1 MSNSYYFKPVDQL
14 TFADNWMFQAVLR
27 DKEICTEFVERLLHI
42 KIKNVEYPELEK
54 SIAPF
59 YTSKGI
65 RLDVYLKDEDKV
77 IDVEIQT
84 YPQES
89 LGKRTRYYQSMIDID
104 SLMKGHDYT
113 ELKDSYILF
122 ICQFDPFKTSEN
134 SPGLPRYTF
143 RTRCDESPNASLN
156 DNCLKLIYNASAYR
170 QEKDPLVRSILHF
183 INTND
188 PCQDTFA
195 NRRSSLVETLK
206 ERDTFRQEYSAV
218 NLHDRDL
225 IRMAKKEGVLE
236 GIEQGVKQGLQ
247 QGIQQGQA
255 QAKLESAITAVKF
268 FNVTPQIAAEKMDVP
283 LEELQKALKES

>member
-1 MSNSYYFKPVDQL
+1 MTNIYTFKPVDQL
-14 TFADNWMFQAVLR
+14 TFSDNRMFQAVLR

-84 YPQES
+84 YPQEA
-89 LGKRTRYYQSMIDID
+89 LGKRTRYYQSMIDMD

-143 RTRCDESPNASLN
+143 RTRCDENPETSLN
-156 DNCLKLIYNASAYR
+156 DKCLKVIYNASAYK
-170 QEKDPLVRSILHF
+170 QEKDPLVRSILQF

-188 PCQDTFA
+188 PGQDTFA
-195 NRRSSLVETLK
+195 NRLSSLVETLK
-206 ERDTFRQEYSAV
+206 ERDIFRQEYSAV

-225 IRMAKKEGVLE
+225 IRMAKKEGKSE
-236 GIEQGVKQGLQ
+236 
-247 QGIQQGQA
+247 
-255 QAKLESAITAVKF
+255 AKLEDAITAVKKYKASLEDVSKDF
-268 FNVTPQIAAEKMDVP
+268 GVP
-283 LEELQKALKES
+283 LETLQQALKEA

>member
-1 MSNSYYFKPVDQL
+1 MLNTYAFKPVDEL

-59 YTSKGI
+59 YTSKGV

-84 YPQES
+84 YPQEA

-156 DNCLKLIYNASAYR
+156 DNCLKLIYNASAYK
-170 QEKDPLVRSILHF
+170 QEKDPLVRSILYF

-188 PCQDTFA
+188 PGQDTFA
-195 NRRSSLVETLK
+195 NRLSSLVETLK

-225 IRMAKKEGVLE
+225 IRMAKKEGKYE
-236 GIEQGVKQGLQ
+236 
-247 QGIQQGQA
+247 
-255 QAKLESAITAVKF
+255 AKLEAAITAVKS
-268 FNVTPQIAAEKMDVP
+268 FNVTPQIAAEKMGVP

>member
-1 MSNSYYFKPVDQL
+1 MGVSS
-14 TFADNWMFQAVLR
+14 
-27 DKEICTEFVERLLHI
+27 
-42 KIKNVEYPELEK
+42 
-54 SIAPF
+54 
-59 YTSKGI
+59 
-65 RLDVYLKDEDKV
+65 V

-84 YPQES
+84 YPQEA

-134 SPGLPRYTF
+134 SPGFPRYTF
-143 RTRCDESPNASLN
+143 RTRCDENPETSLN
-156 DNCLKLIYNASAYR
+156 DKCLKVIYNASAYK

-188 PCQDTFA
+188 PGQDTFA
-195 NRRSSLVETLK
+195 NRLSSLVETLK

-236 GIEQGVKQGLQ
+236 GIEQGVKQG
-247 QGIQQGQA
+247 IQQGQA

-283 LEELQKALKES
+283 LEELQKALKEA